1 MIRLASIRELTY
13 RDRPAIASMILTTWD
28 MDSYG
33 EGLGIPTS
41 EAYLQSCIRN
51 SRFIRVL
58 EDEDGVKGCVMA
70 RAGRN
75 RIRFGEIADAF
86 RFGGRIHGMDGID
99 SFLSDIRILNDTDR
113 KLKRECGMSF
123 DGELVLLIVSEDSRG
138 KGYGKMLFE
147 SAEGYFREHGAQD
160 ILIFTD
166 DDCGY
171 GFYDRLGARR
181 LATRDVRLVNED
193 LRMMAYHYIVK

>member
-1 MIRLASIRELTY
+1 
-13 RDRPAIASMILTTWD
+13 MILTTWE

-33 EGLGIPTS
+33 EGLGVPTS
-41 EAYLQSCIRN
+41 EAYLQSCIRS

-58 EDEDGVKGCVMA
+58 EDDGNVIGCVMA
-70 RAGRN
+70 RVGRN
-75 RIRFGEIADAF
+75 HIGFGAIADAI
-86 RFGGRIHGMDGID
+86 RFSRRIRGLDGVD
-99 SFLSDIRILNDTDR
+99 GFLSDIKVLNGTDR
-113 KLKRECGMSF
+113 QLKRECGMDF

-138 KGYGKMLFE
+138 KGFGRMLFDT
-147 SAEGYFREHGAQD
+147 AERYFRENKACD

-171 GFYDRLGARR
+171 GFYDSIGARR
-181 LATRDVRLVNED
+181 LAVRDVRLVNED